1 MAPVSGG
8 ALCLLLGVATVAS
21 AERVVFALDHGWRFQ
36 RKDEG
41 GGGEQCAPSDFPEVR
56 DGTTSPGAGVDRSAG
71 VTTEAQC
78 ATACCNCGA
87 VHRAKRH
94 QAIRFEQIP
103 SELLCKCNEE
113 ARRYQYK
120 ILSFQSIWATLGD
133 LQDH

>member
-56 DGTTSPGAGVDRSAG
+56 DGTTSPGAQPEG
-71 VTTEAQC
+71 
-78 ATACCNCGA
+78 
-87 VHRAKRH
+87 
-94 QAIRFEQIP
+94 
-103 SELLCKCNEE
+103 
-113 ARRYQYK
+113 
-120 ILSFQSIWATLGD
+120 
-133 LQDH
+133 